1 MSLPVIILSVAL
13 AVFGATL
20 SAGSG
25 GAVAYDSSGG
35 TPTATV
41 DDSSGGTPTHH

>member
-1 MSLPVIILSVAL
+1 MPLPVLVLSVAL
-13 AVFGATL
+13 AVFGTYV
-20 SAGSG
+20 STSG
-25 GAVAYDSSGG
+25 GSPVAYDSSGG